1 MCHFSDESCGQTW
14 TQYSLTFCWRS
25 AHLSGRRRFWS
36 CPWFQRRAE
45 LQTDART
52 ETGYGLWHHM
62 WTRQHHYWPTLC
74 NMDCVQ
80 TDLSTFKVWDFQGRF
95 CSSAVSMLVLKSYGL
110 INSPALSFSSKFN
123 RLNPSLKFQACRG
136 RCLIKTN
143 KPFCLS
149 RLLWSWIFSS
159 WTSKIFTV
167 PFSQPAWETHTPNTH
182 THSFRNVGWCSD
194 AADGEERVWTYS
206 QHGAL
211 SVAADGPHWS
221 TKRLHTGPGLQVFQ
235 VILCDLTVQT
245 SSKEP
250 MVKPTQ
256 CLCSSAVF
264 TWNHLQQKNPIK
276 IKTEHRHK
284 IRRFLFT
291 FDLENKDL
299 KNVIVFFYRNV
310 F

>member
-167 PFSQPAWETHTPNTH
+167 PFSQPAWETHTSNTH
-182 THSFRNVGWCSD
+182 TPSEMLG
-194 AADGEERVWTYS
+194 
-206 QHGAL
+206 GAVML
-211 SVAADGPHWS
+211 Q
-221 TKRLHTGPGLQVFQ
+221 TEKKRFEPTASMVPCRLQPMVHTGPPNVSTLDLGFRFSRSYS
-235 VILCDLTVQT
+235 VI
-245 SSKEP
+245 SP
-250 MVKPTQ
+250 FKPAAKSRWWSQHSVSAALLSLPGITCSRKTQ
-256 CLCSSAVF
+256 
-264 TWNHLQQKNPIK
+264 
-276 IKTEHRHK
+276 
-284 IRRFLFT
+284 
-291 FDLENKDL
+291 L
-299 KNVIVFFYRNV
+299 K
-310 F
+310 